1 MSLSH
6 LYAGFIE
13 LLLLRDAERRAT
25 ALDDDRRTEIAERAA
40 AASLRLRASRKLTH
54 PVPALELL
62 RAAHAH
68 AARAAELMGQVAP
81 APLEEV
87 DDELALDRAPLEDNE
102 DRREALDSK
111 VAALLSALELRSPT
125 ALRTIRIARLA
136 AIVLLLLLV
145 GSHFARARLA
155 ERNLALGKPVAP
167 SSIRLNPPSP
177 AELVD
182 GRTQGTIGIHTN
194 DEPAP
199 QIVID
204 LEAEHTIHTI
214 KVYNRGDGWFDDSLP
229 LVVDTSV
236 DGVTYDLVARRTN
249 HFDVWSM
256 DAGGR
261 EARFVRVR
269 RPDPGYIALNEVEV
283 FGR

>member
-1 MSLSH
+1 MSMSH
-6 LYAGFIE
+6 LFAGFVE
-13 LLLLRDAERRAT
+13 VLFLRDAERRAT
-25 ALDDDRRTEIAERAA
+25 ALDETRRSEMVERAA
-40 AASLRLRASRKLTH
+40 AARLRLRASRRLTH

-62 RAAHAH
+62 RSAHVH
-68 AARAAELMGQVAP
+68 AARAAELMGTTP
-81 APLEEV
+81 PDPLEPV
-87 DDELALDRAPLEDNE
+87 SELEIDRGSLEENE
-102 DRREALDSK
+102 TRREALDAK
-111 VAALLSALELRSPT
+111 IAALLGSLELRTPI
-125 ALRTIRIARLA
+125 ALRATRIARLV
-136 AIVLLLLLV
+136 AIGLLIALV
-145 GSHFARARLA
+145 GSHFARSRLG
-155 ERNLALGKPVAP
+155 ERNLALGKPVSP
-167 SSIRLNPPSP
+167 SSIRLNPPNP

-204 LEAEHTIHTI
+204 LEAVHAIHTI

-229 LVVDTSV
+229 LLVDTST
-236 DGVTYDLVARRTN
+236 DGVTYDPVARRTN

-261 EARFVRVR
+261 AARYVRIR
-269 RPDPGYIALNEVEV
+269 RSDPGYIALNEVEV